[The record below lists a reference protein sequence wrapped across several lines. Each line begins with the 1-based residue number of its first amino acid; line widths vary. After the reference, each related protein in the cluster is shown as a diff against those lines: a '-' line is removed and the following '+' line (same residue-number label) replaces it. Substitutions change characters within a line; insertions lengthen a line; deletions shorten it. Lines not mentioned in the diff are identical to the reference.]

1 MWDQIIYVWSLKSK
15 ILGCRGKGWYELNFR
30 LICSICSISKML
42 ILLLDSLK
50 KETSF
55 LRKTNC
61 YYYKD
66 LFTHKDIKTGFQKEK
81 RKICKIMHK

>member
-15 ILGCRGKGWYELNFR
+15 ILGCRGKGWYELNIR

-55 LRKTNC
+55 LRKT
-61 YYYKD
+61 
-66 LFTHKDIKTGFQKEK
+66 LLLLL
-81 RKICKIMHK
+81 